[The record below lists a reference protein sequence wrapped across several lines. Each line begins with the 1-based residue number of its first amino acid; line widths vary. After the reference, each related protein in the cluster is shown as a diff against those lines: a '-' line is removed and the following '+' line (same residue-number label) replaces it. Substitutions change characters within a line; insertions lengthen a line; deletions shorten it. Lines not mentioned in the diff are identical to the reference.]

1 MEIHKR
7 LRCAREVSGL
17 TQQAVANSL
26 FVTRQTVSRWET
38 GSREP
43 SLTVLH
49 DLSMLYGISISEL
62 IGQES
67 ITERKVNFFAI
78 LGNVVFDFLLIAT
91 VGLGT
96 LLLLLIGWMIS
107 GCLVWGPLYAVYM
120 WLFNV
125 GELNFVL
132 FSYHPQGVAEAFCY
146 LLTFLVGLFLIYIML
161 FVHKLL
167 YKISKSYVKY
177 TLKTI
182 RYTTIKKN

>member
-7 LRCAREVSGL
+7 LKSAREAAGL

-26 FVTRQTVSRWET
+26 FVARQTVSRWET

-43 SLTVLH
+43 SLKVLQ
-49 DLSMLYGISISEL
+49 DLAILYETSIAEL

-67 ITERKVNFFAI
+67 VTERRINFFAI

-91 VGLGT
+91 IGLGT
-96 LLLLLIGWMIS
+96 LLVLLIGWMIS
-107 GCLVWGPLYAVYM
+107 GCLVLGPLYAAYM
-120 WLFNV
+120 WLFNI
-125 GELNFVL
+125 GELHFVL
-132 FSYHPQGVAEAFCY
+132 FSYRPQGVIEAFCY
-146 LLTFLVGLFLIYIML
+146 LLTFLVGLSAIYIML
-161 FVHKLL
+161 SIHKLL
-167 YKISKSYVKY
+167 YRMAKSYVKY